1 MGPRR
6 YARNVNDPLD
16 SAEFTVPLYT
26 QRETANL
33 VCVPANTFHHWAR
46 GYLYKTIAGE
56 QRTASPLVTASGLG
70 RGPVVPFV
78 GLGEAY
84 VLAAFRRTGVPMQ
97 RIRPAIAWLETNI
110 GLRAALTSERLKSDG
125 AEVLYDFARSHSGDP
140 AAEPLDELVV
150 VRNQQA
156 VFRDVIPKYLQT
168 ITYRDGRLSAI
179 RTVGYTPE
187 TSGSLTSSFTGP
199 PANRWAMSPPTSVWT
214 RAMCEPSSP
223 HDVFAGRTTTLPGPR
238 ARRPDRSGWLSSGR
252 LDPHHDGRA
261 LRLRR
266 QPADRRRG
274 LDRRRD

>member
-1 MGPRR
+1 MK
-6 YARNVNDPLD
+6 DPLD

-26 QRETANL
+26 QREAASL
-33 VCVPANTFHHWAR
+33 VGVPSNTFHHWAR

-56 QRTASPLVTASGLG
+56 QRTASPMVTTSGLG

-84 VLAAFRRTGVPMQ
+84 VLAAFRKTGVPMQ

-156 VFRDVIPKYLQT
+156 VFRDVIQQYLQT

-179 RTVGYTPE
+179 RMVKYTPE
-187 TSGSLTSSFTGP
+187 
-199 PANRWAMSPPTSVWT
+199 V
-214 RAMCEPSSP
+214 
-223 HDVFAGRTTTLPGPR
+223 V
-238 ARRPDRSGWLSSGR
+238 
-252 LDPHHDGRA
+252 LDPTLNFGQPTLAARGVRVADVVDRMAAGEPLGDVAADFGLDPRDVRA
-261 LRLRR
+261 LI
-266 QPADRRRG
+266 AA
-274 LDRRRD
+274 